1 MAKKKIYYLNPD
13 SVPEKMFIGGKEEE
27 ITGIFM
33 PYSPRALF
41 CAKCGHMIDC
51 RDRRESSPSFEGQKC
66 PECGAE
72 HTANSIIYG
81 FSYVGSTINEEKVE
95 FSTRKGEIRRTMI
108 SYKLEST
115 GENLFSVATMPA
127 KVDYFPLSHLS
138 ERWVPKAF
146 KQQLVDK
153 YGDQIHPMIKVL
165 LETELKTTSSYAST
179 YYNRLDQVQDIMDNN
194 PALLTSLLEAFRSDS
209 SMTYE
214 KFEQMY
220 PEYLLPLDAR
230 LIKDYNPIE
239 DRNRSWSKP
248 YIWKPVSAYA
258 NYEALTCVVAYYKR
272 DLISHHVMRQIL
284 EKPAAFKNP
293 TFIPAFKANYL
304 QFNGFLDDLIED
316 GRKLESTIFD
326 IKAYYI
332 KKSREYF
339 IEQGYTPAQIDAALD
354 STKNGQFG
362 LAFLNA
368 IGSTRRKKK

>member
-1 MAKKKIYYLNPD
+1 
-13 SVPEKMFIGGKEEE
+13 
-27 ITGIFM
+27 
-33 PYSPRALF
+33 
-41 CAKCGHMIDC
+41 
-51 RDRRESSPSFEGQKC
+51 
-66 PECGAE
+66 
-72 HTANSIIYG
+72 
-81 FSYVGSTINEEKVE
+81 
-95 FSTRKGEIRRTMI
+95 MI